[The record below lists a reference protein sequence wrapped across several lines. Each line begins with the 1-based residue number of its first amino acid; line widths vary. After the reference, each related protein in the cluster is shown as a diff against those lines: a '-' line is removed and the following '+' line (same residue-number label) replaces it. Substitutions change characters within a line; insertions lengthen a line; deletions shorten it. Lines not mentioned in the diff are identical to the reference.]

1 MKQIIV
7 SIIIFLLLV
16 GCNDRRLD
24 FEEVSDAM
32 GHAEKYMNDNE
43 LVTTSASSVL
53 NNQFI
58 NFRLVVKDR
67 ITNEQAKL
75 LIEELVNDIESNLSD
90 TKIFRNKYDFK
101 FDIKSEKD
109 GEILYKG
116 RLDQDQV
123 WWQF

>member
-24 FEEVSDAM
+24 FEEVS
-32 GHAEKYMNDNE
+32 
-43 LVTTSASSVL
+43 
-53 NNQFI
+53 
-58 NFRLVVKDR
+58 
-67 ITNEQAKL
+67 
-75 LIEELVNDIESNLSD
+75 
-90 TKIFRNKYDFK
+90 IFRNKYDFK

-116 RLDQDQV
+116 RLDQDQI